1 MSNQTVG
8 GQALIEGVMMQSKE
22 KRAIAIRKVDGEIVI
37 KKNKI
42 KSWISEKKID
52 KIPFIRGTFILIE
65 NMIEGINSL
74 N

>member
-42 KSWISEKKID
+42 KSWISEKK
-52 KIPFIRGTFILIE
+52 
-65 NMIEGINSL
+65 
-74 N
+74 